1 MTTENMPQS
10 ENKVNPDQNEI
21 EIENEDEEISLL
33 DLLLVVVE
41 NLRLLLLGPLAVG
54 LVALGISFMIPPTY
68 TAKTQFLPPQQ
79 QQSSASALVQALGV
93 GAIGGLGAGLGI
105 KNPADQYIAFLK
117 SQSIQDAMVDRF
129 DLLNRYDT
137 KFRVDARKALLENT
151 KISTGKDGII
161 SLELDDKDPKVAAD
175 MANAYVEELRRMM
188 NRLALTEAQLRRAFF
203 EKKLKEVKD
212 NLSAAEETLRGTGV
226 SSGVLKT
233 SPGSAVEVVARLKAG
248 VTVQEIKVASMRGY
262 LADSSPEFVQ
272 AMKELTVLKAQL
284 MNAEKSDT
292 ASGDG
297 LYVLRYR
304 EYKYQETLYELFAK
318 QYELAR
324 VDESREGAAVQV
336 VDNAQPPEKKSKPK
350 KILIAILATLAAGFL
365 FLLLVFLRKAYF
377 NALNNKEIAEKIS
390 RIRFSSSKFFGRSL
404 KK

>member
-1 MTTENMPQS
+1 
-10 ENKVNPDQNEI
+10 
-21 EIENEDEEISLL
+21 
-33 DLLLVVVE
+33 
-41 NLRLLLLGPLAVG
+41 
-54 LVALGISFMIPPTY
+54 
-68 TAKTQFLPPQQ
+68 
-79 QQSSASALVQALGV
+79 
-93 GAIGGLGAGLGI
+93 
-105 KNPADQYIAFLK
+105 
-117 SQSIQDAMVDRF
+117 
-129 DLLNRYDT
+129 
-137 KFRVDARKALLENT
+137 
-151 KISTGKDGII
+151 
-161 SLELDDKDPKVAAD
+161 
-175 MANAYVEELRRMM
+175 
-188 NRLALTEAQLRRAFF
+188 
-203 EKKLKEVKD
+203 
-212 NLSAAEETLRGTGV
+212 
-226 SSGVLKT
+226 
-233 SPGSAVEVVARLKAG
+233 
-248 VTVQEIKVASMRGY
+248 
-262 LADSSPEFVQ
+262 
-272 AMKELTVLKAQL
+272 

>member
-1 MTTENMPQS
+1 
-10 ENKVNPDQNEI
+10 
-21 EIENEDEEISLL
+21 
-33 DLLLVVVE
+33 VVE
-41 NLRLLLLGPLAVG
+41 NLRLLVLGPLAVG
-54 LVALGISFMIPPTY
+54 LAALGISFMIPPTY

-129 DLLNRYDT
+129 DLLKRYDT
-137 KFRVDARKALLENT
+137 KFRVDARKELLENT
-151 KISTGKDGII
+151 KITSGKDGII
-161 SLELDDKDPKVAAD
+161 ALELDDKDPKVAAD
-175 MANAYVEELRRMM
+175 MANTYVDELRRMM
-188 NRLALTEAQLRRAFF
+188 NRLALTESQLRRSFF
-203 EKKLKEVKD
+203 EKKLKEAKE

-233 SPGSAVEVVARLKAG
+233 SPGAAVEVVARLKAS

-262 LADSSPEFVQ
+262 LADTSPEFVQ
-272 AMKELTVLKAQL
+272 AMKELSVLKAQL
-284 MNAEKSDT
+284 MSAEKSDT

-297 LYVLRYR
+297 LYVSRYR
-304 EYKYQETLYELFAK
+304 EFKYQETLYELFAK

-336 VDNAQPPEKKSKPK
+336 VDYAQQPEKKAKPK
-350 KILIAILATLAAGFL
+350 KALIAVSATLVSG
-365 FLLLVFLRKAYF
+365 FLLLFFVFLRKAFIYAVSSKG
-377 NALNNKEIAEKIS
+377 NADKVSIL
-390 RIRFSSSKFFGRSL
+390 SSSWLKVFGR
-404 KK
+404 

>member
-1 MTTENMPQS
+1 MTSENLPQS
-10 ENKVNPDQNEI
+10 ENKVEADKAD
-21 EIENEDEEISLL
+21 EDEISLL

-41 NLRLLLLGPLAVG
+41 NLRLLVLGPLAVG
-54 LVALGISFMIPPTY
+54 LAALGISFMIPPTY

-129 DLLNRYDT
+129 DLLKRYET
-137 KFRVDARKALLENT
+137 KFRVDARKELLENT
-151 KISTGKDGII
+151 KITSGKDGII
-161 SLELDDKDPKVAAD
+161 ALELEDKDPKVAAD
-175 MANAYVEELRRMM
+175 MANAYVDELRRMM
-188 NRLALTEAQLRRAFF
+188 NRLALTEAQLRRSFF
-203 EKKLKEVKD
+203 EKKLKEAKE
-212 NLSAAEETLRGTGV
+212 NLSVAEELLRGTGV

-262 LADSSPEFVQ
+262 LADTSPEFVQ
-272 AMKELTVLKAQL
+272 AMKELSVLKAQL
-284 MNAEKSDT
+284 KNAEKSDAT
-292 ASGDG
+292 SGDG
-297 LYVLRYR
+297 LYVSRYR
-304 EYKYQETLYELFAK
+304 EFKYQETLYELFAK

-336 VDNAQPPEKKSKPK
+336 VDNAQLPERKSKPQK
-350 KILIAILATLAAGFL
+350 ARIATMAVLASGFL
-365 FLLLVFLRKAYF
+365 FLFFVFLRKAYF
-377 NALNNKEIAEKIS
+377 YAPQNEQNANKIS
-390 RIRFSSSKFFGRSL
+390 RIKLTARKALGR
-404 KK
+404 

>member
-1 MTTENMPQS
+1 MTQENMPQS
-10 ENKVNPDQNEI
+10 ENKVNADQYE
-21 EIENEDEEISLL
+21 EDEISLL

-41 NLRLLLLGPLAVG
+41 NLRLLVLGPLAVG
-54 LVALGISFMIPPTY
+54 LTALGITFMIPPTY

-93 GAIGGLGAGLGI
+93 GAIGGLSAGLGI

-117 SQSIQDAMVDRF
+117 SQGIQDAMVDRF
-129 DLLNRYDT
+129 DLLRRYDT
-137 KFRVDARKALLENT
+137 KFRVDARKELLENT
-151 KISTGKDGII
+151 KISSGKDGII
-161 SLELDDKDPKVAAD
+161 ALELDDKDPKVAAD
-175 MANAYVEELRRMM
+175 MANAYVDELRRMM
-188 NRLALTEAQLRRAFF
+188 NRLALTEAQLRRTFF
-203 EKKLKEVKD
+203 EKKLKEAKE
-212 NLSAAEETLRGTGV
+212 NLSVAEELLRGTGV

-262 LADSSPEFVQ
+262 LADTSPEFVQ
-272 AMKELTVLKAQL
+272 AMKELSVLKAQL
-284 MNAEKSDT
+284 TNAEKSDT

-297 LYVLRYR
+297 LYVSRYR
-304 EYKYQETLYELFAK
+304 EFKYQETLYELFAK

-350 KILIAILATLAAGFL
+350 MALIAVISTLASVFI
-365 FLLLVFLRKAYF
+365 FLLFVFLRKAYF
-377 NALNNKEIAEKIS
+377 NATNNKESAEKIS
-390 RIRFSSSKFFGRSL
+390 RIIFSYRNFLGR
-404 KK
+404 

>member
-1 MTTENMPQS
+1 MTQENMPQP
-10 ENKVNPDQNEI
+10 EYKVNADQYE
-21 EIENEDEEISLL
+21 EDEISLL

-41 NLRLLLLGPLAVG
+41 NLRLLVLGPLAVG
-54 LVALGISFMIPPTY
+54 LAALGITFIIPPTY

-93 GAIGGLGAGLGI
+93 GAIGGLSAGLGI

-129 DLLNRYDT
+129 DLLKRYDT
-137 KFRVDARKALLENT
+137 KFRVDARKELLENT
-151 KISTGKDGII
+151 KITSGKDGII
-161 SLELDDKDPKVAAD
+161 ALELDDKDPKVAAD
-175 MANAYVEELRRMM
+175 MANAYVDELRRMM
-188 NRLALTEAQLRRAFF
+188 NRLALTEAQLRRSFF
-203 EKKLKEVKD
+203 EKKLKEAKE
-212 NLSAAEETLRGTGV
+212 NLSAAEELLRGTGV

-262 LADSSPEFVQ
+262 LADTSPEFVQ
-272 AMKELTVLKAQL
+272 AMKELSVLKAQL
-284 MNAEKSDT
+284 INAEKSDT

-297 LYVLRYR
+297 LYNSRYR
-304 EYKYQETLYELFAK
+304 EFKYQETLFELFAK

-324 VDESREGAAVQV
+324 IDESREGAAVQV

-350 KILIAILATLAAGFL
+350 KVQIATIAALASGFL
-365 FLLLVFLRKAYF
+365 FLLFVFLRKAYF
-377 NALNNKEIAEKIS
+377 NANNNKDNAHKIFL
-390 RIRFSSSKFFGRSL
+390 IKSSYRKALGL
-404 KK
+404 

>member
-1 MTTENMPQS
+1 MTQENMPQS
-10 ENKVNPDQNEI
+10 ENKSNVDQYD
-21 EIENEDEEISLL
+21 DEEISLL

-41 NLRLLLLGPLAVG
+41 NLRLLVFGPLAVG
-54 LVALGISFMIPPTY
+54 LAALGISFMIPPTY

-93 GAIGGLGAGLGI
+93 GAIGGLSAGLGI

-129 DLLNRYDT
+129 DLLKRYDE

-151 KISTGKDGII
+151 KISAGKDGII

-175 MANAYVEELRRMM
+175 MANAYLDELRQMM
-188 NRLALTEAQLRRAFF
+188 NRLALTEAQLRRSFF
-203 EKKLKEVKD
+203 AKKLKEAKE
-212 NLSAAEETLRGTGV
+212 NLASAEESLRGTGV

-233 SPGSAVEVVARLKAG
+233 SPGAAVEVVARLKAG
-248 VTVQEIKVASMRGY
+248 VTVQEVKVASMRGY
-262 LADSSPEFVQ
+262 LADTSPEFVQ
-272 AMKELTVLKAQL
+272 AMKELSVLKAQL
-284 MNAEKSDT
+284 ANAQKSDT

-324 VDESREGAAVQV
+324 VDESREGAVVQV

-350 KILIAILATLAAGFL
+350 KALIAILATLAAGFL
-365 FLLLVFLRKAYF
+365 FLLFVFLRKSYL
-377 NALNNKEIAEKIS
+377 NAVNNKESADKIS
-390 RIRFSSSKFFGRSL
+390 RIRFSSRKFFGRSL

>member
-1 MTTENMPQS
+1 MTSENMPQS
-10 ENKVNPDQNEI
+10 DNKVNADQ
-21 EIENEDEEISLL
+21 NEDEEISLL

-41 NLRLLLLGPLAVG
+41 NLRLLVLGPLAVG
-54 LVALGISFMIPPTY
+54 LAALGISFMIPPTY

-93 GAIGGLGAGLGI
+93 GAIGGLSAGLGI

-129 DLLNRYDT
+129 DLLKRYDT

-151 KISTGKDGII
+151 KITSGKDGII
-161 SLELDDKDPKVAAD
+161 ALEIADKDPKVAAD
-175 MANAYVEELRRMM
+175 MANAYVDELRRMM
-188 NRLALTEAQLRRAFF
+188 NRLALTEAQLRRSFF
-203 EKKLKEVKD
+203 EKKLKEAKE
-212 NLSAAEETLRGTGV
+212 NLSLAEELLRGTGV

-262 LADSSPEFVQ
+262 LADTSPEFVQ

-284 MNAEKSDT
+284 TNAEKSDT

-297 LYVLRYR
+297 LYVSRYR
-304 EYKYQETLYELFAK
+304 EFKYQETLYELFAK

-336 VDNAQPPEKKSKPK
+336 VDNALPPEKKSKPQK
-350 KILIAILATLAAGFL
+350 AQIATIAALASGFV
-365 FLLLVFLRKAYF
+365 FLLFVFLRKAYF
-377 NALNNKEIAEKIS
+377 HAADTKENAEKIS
-390 RIRFSSSKFFGRSL
+390 LIRFSYRKALGR
-404 KK
+404 

>member
-10 ENKVNPDQNEI
+10 ENKVNSDQNE
-21 EIENEDEEISLL
+21 DDEISLL

-41 NLRLLLLGPLAVG
+41 NLRLLVLGPLAVG
-54 LVALGISFMIPPTY
+54 LAALGISFMIPPTY

-129 DLLNRYDT
+129 DLLARYDT

-151 KISTGKDGII
+151 KISAGKDGII
-161 SLELDDKDPKVAAD
+161 ALELDDKDPKVAAD
-175 MANAYVEELRRMM
+175 MANAYVDELRRMM
-188 NRLALTEAQLRRAFF
+188 NRLALTEAQLRRSFF
-203 EKKLKEVKD
+203 EKKLKEAKE
-212 NLSAAEETLRGTGV
+212 NLSAAEESLRGTGV

-233 SPGSAVEVVARLKAG
+233 SPGAAVEVVARLKAG
-248 VTVQEIKVASMRGY
+248 VTVQEIKVANMRGY
-262 LADSSPEFVQ
+262 LADTSSEFVQ
-272 AMKELTVLKAQL
+272 AMKELSVLKAQL
-284 MNAEKSDT
+284 TNAENSDT

-297 LYVLRYR
+297 LYVSRYR
-304 EYKYQETLYELFAK
+304 EFKYQETLYELFAK

-324 VDESREGAAVQV
+324 LDESREGAAVQV
-336 VDNAQPPEKKSKPK
+336 VDNALPPEKKSKPQK
-350 KILIAILATLAAGFL
+350 ALTAIIAILATGFALLLFVFIRQALRNASQDKETAQKLAAL
-365 FLLLVFLRKAYF
+365 QTSCRKAV
-377 NALNNKEIAEKIS
+377 N
-390 RIRFSSSKFFGRSL
+390 FSSGT
-404 KK
+404 

>member
-1 MTTENMPQS
+1 MTQENMPQS
-10 ENKVNPDQNEI
+10 ENKLVADQS
-21 EIENEDEEISLL
+21 EDDEISLL

-41 NLRLLLLGPLAVG
+41 NLRLLVLGPLAVG
-54 LVALGISFMIPPTY
+54 LAALGISFMIPPTY
-68 TAKTQFLPPQQ
+68 TAKTQFLLPQQ

-93 GAIGGLGAGLGI
+93 GAIGGLSAGLSI

-129 DLLNRYDT
+129 ELLKRYDT

-151 KISTGKDGII
+151 RISAGKDGII
-161 SLELDDKDPKVAAD
+161 ALELDDKDPKVAAD
-175 MANAYVEELRRMM
+175 MANAYVDELRRMM
-188 NRLALTEAQLRRAFF
+188 NRLALTEAQLRRSFF
-203 EKKLKEVKD
+203 EKKLKEAKD

-233 SPGSAVEVVARLKAG
+233 SPGSAVEIVARLKAG

-262 LADSSPEFVQ
+262 LADTSPEFVQ
-272 AMKELTVLKAQL
+272 AMKELKVLKAQL

-297 LYVLRYR
+297 LYVSRYR
-304 EYKYQETLYELFAK
+304 EFKYQETLYELFAK

-324 VDESREGAAVQV
+324 VDESREGATVQV
-336 VDNAQPPEKKSKPK
+336 VDTAQPPEKKSKPQK
-350 KILIAILATLAAGFL
+350 ALIAIISTLIAGFVIL
-365 FLLLVFLRKAYF
+365 FFVFIRQAFRK
-377 NALNNKEIAEKIS
+377 
-390 RIRFSSSKFFGRSL
+390 SSKQPERVEKFESIYLSWRRFLGRN
-404 KK
+404 

>member
-10 ENKVNPDQNEI
+10 ENKVNSDQNEI
-21 EIENEDEEISLL
+21 ENENEEISLL

-41 NLRLLLLGPLAVG
+41 NLRLLVLGPLAVG
-54 LVALGISFMIPPTY
+54 LAALGISFMIPPTY

-117 SQSIQDAMVDRF
+117 SQGIQDAMVDRF
-129 DLLNRYDT
+129 DLLKRYDT
-137 KFRVDARKALLENT
+137 KFRIDARKALLENT
-151 KISTGKDGII
+151 KITSGKDGII
-161 SLELDDKDPKVAAD
+161 ALELDDEDPKVAAD
-175 MANAYVEELRRMM
+175 MANAYVDELRRMM
-188 NRLALTEAQLRRAFF
+188 NRLALTEAQLRRSFF
-203 EKKLKEVKD
+203 EKKLKEAKE
-212 NLSAAEETLRGTGV
+212 NLSVAEELLRGTGV

-272 AMKELTVLKAQL
+272 AMKELSVLKAQL
-284 MNAEKSDT
+284 TNAEKSD
-292 ASGDG
+292 AKSGDG
-297 LYVLRYR
+297 LYVSRYR
-304 EYKYQETLYELFAK
+304 EFKYQETLYELFAK

-350 KILIAILATLAAGFL
+350 KALIATISALASGFV
-365 FLLLVFLRKAYF
+365 FLLLVFLRKSYF
-377 NALNNKEIAEKIS
+377 NAANNKDTADKIS
-390 RIRFSSSKFFGRSL
+390 QIRFSYRKVLGR
-404 KK
+404 

>member
-1 MTTENMPQS
+1 MTSENMPQA
-10 ENKVNPDQNEI
+10 ENKMEADQNE
-21 EIENEDEEISLL
+21 DDEISLL
-33 DLLLVVVE
+33 DFLLVVVE
-41 NLRLLLLGPLAVG
+41 NLRLLVLGSLAVG
-54 LVALGISFMIPPTY
+54 LIALGISFTIPPTY

-129 DLLNRYDT
+129 DLLRRYDT

-151 KISTGKDGII
+151 NITSGKDGII
-161 SLELDDKDPKVAAD
+161 AIELDDKDPKFAAD
-175 MANAYVEELRRMM
+175 MANAYVDELRRMM
-188 NRLALTEAQLRRAFF
+188 NRLALTEAQLRRSFF
-203 EKKLKEVKD
+203 EKKLKEAKE
-212 NLSAAEETLRGTGV
+212 NLSAAEESLRGTGV

-233 SPGSAVEVVARLKAG
+233 SPGAAVEVVARLKAG

-262 LADSSPEFVQ
+262 LADTSPEFMQ
-272 AMKELTVLKAQL
+272 AMKELAVLKAQL
-284 MNAEKSDT
+284 TNAEKSDT

-297 LYVLRYR
+297 LYVSRYR
-304 EYKYQETLYELFAK
+304 EFKYQETLYELFAK

-350 KILIAILATLAAGFL
+350 KAQIATIATLVSGFL
-365 FLLLVFLRKAYF
+365 FLLLIFLRKAVF
-377 NALNNKEIAEKIS
+377 NSANNKENADKIS
-390 RIRFSSSKFFGRSL
+390 RIKLSWRNAVGR
-404 KK
+404 

>member
-1 MTTENMPQS
+1 MTSENMPQS
-10 ENKVNPDQNEI
+10 ENKVDVDQ
-21 EIENEDEEISLL
+21 NEDEEISLL

-41 NLRLLLLGPLAVG
+41 NLRLLVLGPLAVG
-54 LVALGISFMIPPTY
+54 LAALGISFMIPPTY

-129 DLLNRYDT
+129 DLLKRYDT
-137 KFRVDARKALLENT
+137 KFKVDARKELLENT
-151 KISTGKDGII
+151 KITSGKDGII
-161 SLELDDKDPKVAAD
+161 ALELDDKDPKVAAD
-175 MANAYVEELRRMM
+175 MANAYVDELRRIM
-188 NRLALTEAQLRRAFF
+188 NRLALTEAQLRRSFF
-203 EKKLKEVKD
+203 EKKLKEAKE
-212 NLSAAEETLRGTGV
+212 NLSAVEELLRGTGV

-262 LADSSPEFVQ
+262 LADTSPEFVQ
-272 AMKELTVLKAQL
+272 AMKELSVLKAQL
-284 MNAEKSDT
+284 TNAEKSDT

-297 LYVLRYR
+297 LYISRYR
-304 EYKYQETLYELFAK
+304 EFKYQEALFELFAK

-324 VDESREGAAVQV
+324 IDESREGAAVQV
-336 VDNAQPPEKKSKPK
+336 VDSAQPPEKKSKPK
-350 KILIAILATLAAGFL
+350 KALIATLATLAAGFL
-365 FLLLVFLRKAYF
+365 LLLLVFLRKSYF
-377 NALNNKEIAEKIS
+377 NAANNKDTADKIS
-390 RIRFSSSKFFGRSL
+390 QIRFSYRKVLGR
-404 KK
+404 

>member
-1 MTTENMPQS
+1 MTQENMHQS
-10 ENKVNPDQNEI
+10 ENKVNADQNE
-21 EIENEDEEISLL
+21 DDEISLL

-41 NLRLLLLGPLAVG
+41 NLRLLVLGPLAVG
-54 LVALGISFMIPPTY
+54 LAALGISFMIPPTY

-93 GAIGGLGAGLGI
+93 GAIGGLSAGLGI

-129 DLLNRYDT
+129 DLLKRYDT
-137 KFRVDARKALLENT
+137 KLRVDARKELLENT
-151 KISTGKDGII
+151 KITSGKDGII
-161 SLELDDKDPKVAAD
+161 ALELDDKDPKVAAE
-175 MANAYVEELRRMM
+175 MANAYVDELRRMM

-203 EKKLKEVKD
+203 EKKLKEAKE
-212 NLSAAEETLRGTGV
+212 NLSAAEETLRRTGV

-262 LADSSPEFVQ
+262 LADTSPEFVQ
-272 AMKELTVLKAQL
+272 AMKELSVLKAQL
-284 MNAEKSDT
+284 TNAEKSDIAT
-292 ASGDG
+292 GDG
-297 LYVLRYR
+297 LYVFRYR
-304 EYKYQETLYELFAK
+304 EFKYQETLYELFAK

-336 VDNAQPPEKKSKPK
+336 VDSAQPPEKKSKHK
-350 KILIAILATLAAGFL
+350 KALIAIIASLASGFV
-365 FLLLVFLRKAYF
+365 FLLFVFLRKAYLSALSDRE
-377 NALNNKEIAEKIS
+377 NADKVS
-390 RIRFSSSKFFGRSL
+390 RLSSSWLKVLGR
-404 KK
+404 